1 MLHPHKL
8 SIQVILSDREE
19 EKLKA
24 MIEGKTDEIGNPLT
38 ADRMLM
44 KMIEKAVTEELK
56 EDKEDKEEKENEG

>member
-8 SIQVILSDREE
+8 SIQVILSDGEE
-19 EKLKA
+19 EKLAA

-44 KMIEKAVTEELK
+44 KIIEQAVTEALR
-56 EDKEDKEEKENEG
+56 

>member
-19 EKLKA
+19 EKLAA

-44 KMIEKAVTEELK
+44 KIIEKAVTEELA
-56 EDKEDKEEKENEG
+56 EEKEAAE